1 MTRSFILS
9 TVWVGIISGLIVGSN
24 AFATTSTLALS
35 RTKSVVL
42 KMHDNGDA
50 GEDMKDRSRRAIV
63 RNAAMLV
70 GLVATPNAVLASD
83 EEVFESIAEKAAR
96 VAKEVEIESDTKAKL
111 ESDKSNIQNTG
122 DPRTIYDFTVPVAN
136 KDIPFVELVD
146 QKFPEGEDLNE
157 RPRVKAIVVV
167 NIKQDDPLARKNIP
181 ELITLA
187 AKYGKN
193 GDFAVVAVP
202 TDQGYYEPDT
212 SALIRLKM
220 DREYGYG
227 INPATHLTDK
237 MNLLGTGAH
246 PMMRW
251 IEGTCRTPAGL
262 GKIQGNFEK
271 FLVDGSTGKAIRRY
285 PRKYSP
291 YDMQDDIK
299 AVLEGR
305 SLPPAGS
312 NYLEGWRAAAED
324 AKQDTYRFQKGLN
337 VFDQ

>member
-1 MTRSFILS
+1 MNVSIT
-9 TVWVGIISGLIVGSN
+9 GCN
-24 AFATTSTLALS
+24 AFISSGSTLSRNKATVLEVLS
-35 RTKSVVL
+35 NDS
-42 KMHDNGDA
+42 NGEVMQD
-50 GEDMKDRSRRAIV
+50 KSRRAIV
-63 RNAAMLV
+63 RDAAVLM
-70 GLVATPNAVLASD
+70 GLVTTPNVVLAD
-83 EEVFESIAEKAAR
+83 DNEEAFESIAAKAAR
-96 VAKEVEIESDTKAKL
+96 MAKDVETEEAASIAKRES
-111 ESDKSNIQNTG
+111 EKSSIQTSA
-122 DPRTIYDFTVPVAN
+122 DSRTIYDFSVPVAN
-136 KDIPFVELVD
+136 KDIPFAEFID
-146 QKFPEGEDLNE
+146 QKFPEGEDLSE
-157 RPRVKAIVVV
+157 RARVKANR

-181 ELITLA
+181 EMITLA

-246 PMMRW
+246 PLMRW

-299 AVLEGR
+299 AIIDGKP
-305 SLPPAGS
+305 LPPAGS
-312 NYLEGWRAAAED
+312 NYLEEWRAAAED

>member
-1 MTRSFILS
+1 MNVSIT
-9 TVWVGIISGLIVGSN
+9 GSN
-24 AFATTSTLALS
+24 AFTFISSTSTLS
-35 RTKSVVL
+35 RNKATSLEVL
-42 KMHDNGDA
+42 GNDSSEEAMQ
-50 GEDMKDRSRRAIV
+50 DRSRRVIV
-63 RNAAMLV
+63 RDAAVLM
-70 GLVATPNAVLASD
+70 GLVTAPNVVLADD
-83 EEVFESIAEKAAR
+83 EEAFESIAAKAAR
-96 VAKEVEIESDTKAKL
+96 MAKEVETEEAATKL
-111 ESDKSNIQNTG
+111 ESFEKSSIQTTV
-122 DPRTIYDFTVPVAN
+122 DSRTIYDFSVPVAN
-136 KDIPFVELVD
+136 KDIPFAEFID
-146 QKFPEGEDLNE
+146 QKFPEGEDLSE
-157 RPRVKAIVVV
+157 RPRVKAILVV

-181 ELITLA
+181 EMITLA

-246 PMMRW
+246 PLMRW

-299 AVLEGR
+299 AIIDGKP
-305 SLPPAGS
+305 LPPAGS
-312 NYLEGWRAAAED
+312 NYLEEWRAAAED